1 MSLLD
6 RPWLS
11 PCFSRAVLPERRSQ
25 ANRARR
31 FVVWALASNVAW
43 KLTAGRTGGVA
54 KWCAKRIWK
63 STPMDSGSQRS
74 FDVAVIGA
82 GPAGIAAAVTAAESG
97 ASVALLDDNPA
108 PGGQI
113 WRGGGS
119 GAHHPEATH
128 WLERLSRSSVTLMAG
143 TRVFYAHT
151 GSLEAESD
159 DSLCQIL
166 YGKLI
171 LATGARELF
180 LPFPGWTLPNV
191 VGAGGL
197 QAMVK
202 SGLPVTGKRVVI
214 AGTGPLLLA
223 VAAYLSESGAS
234 VLCICEQ
241 SSSLHLRS
249 FTLAMAAFPRK
260 LVEAAQLRFRCR
272 RAPYLTSAWPV
283 AAIGQDRLQAVR
295 ISDNGRLREIEC
307 DYLACGFHLVPN
319 LELARAL
326 QCSVKDGFVEV
337 NELKETSQPNIY
349 CAGEPT
355 GIGGMELSIVEGQ
368 IAGYAA
374 AGRRI
379 SATQLFTVRTRYT
392 RVVGAMKKA
401 FALRSELATLAKP
414 DTFLCR
420 CEDVSIDEVRK
431 HASWRAA
438 KLHSRCGMGPC
449 QGRVCGA
456 AAEFLFGWNMDSLRP
471 PIFPVRCSSLAAM
484 SPPAIPA
491 QPHGGSQ

>member
-6 RPWLS
+6 RLWLS
-11 PCFSRAVLPERRSQ
+11 LCFSRAVLPERRSQ
-25 ANRARR
+25 ASRALR
-31 FVVWALASNVAW
+31 FVVWVLASNAGW
-43 KLTAGRTGGVA
+43 KLTANPTGGVA
-54 KWCAKRIWK
+54 RWCAKKIWK

-74 FDVAVIGA
+74 FNVAVIGA

-113 WRGGGS
+113 WRGGASGS
-119 GAHHPEATH
+119 HHSEATR
-128 WLERLSRSSVTLMAG
+128 WLVRLSRSSVTLIAG
-143 TRVFYAHT
+143 TRVFHAHN
-151 GSLEAESD
+151 GRLEAESD
-159 DSLCQIL
+159 DSLWQIH

-223 VAAYLSESGAS
+223 VAAYLSERGAS
-234 VLCICEQ
+234 VLRICEQ
-241 SSSLHLRS
+241 APFSQLRS

-272 RAPYLTSAWPV
+272 RASYLTSAWPV

-295 ISDNGRLREIEC
+295 ISDNGHLREIEC

-319 LELARAL
+319 LELPRAL

-337 NELKETSQPNIY
+337 NELQETSQPDV
-349 CAGEPT
+349 CCFVEPT
-355 GIGGMELSIVEGQ
+355 GIGDRELLVVEGQ
-368 IAGYAA
+368 VAGHWG
-374 AGRRI
+374 AGRRN
-379 SATQLFTVRTRYT
+379 SAKQLFTARTRYR
-392 RVVGAMKKA
+392 RVVGAMRKT
-401 FALRSELATLAKP
+401 FVLRSELATLAKH

-420 CEDVSIDEVRK
+420 CEDVSIEEVRK

-456 AAEFLFGWNMDSLRP
+456 AAEFLFGWTMDSLRP
-471 PIFPVRCSSLAAM
+471 PIFPVRCSSLAAI
-484 SPPAIPA
+484 SSPAIPA
-491 QPHGGSQ
+491 QPLGGSQ